1 MIFFWE
7 SLHEFFVERLHD
19 FVFWRRGCVILC
31 VESLPD
37 FVCEEVV

>member
-7 SLHEFFVERLHD
+7 ILREFFVERLHD
-19 FVFWRRGCVILC
+19 FVFWRRGCVILFFD
-31 VESLPD
+31 SLRD